1 MSCVADKGSGS
12 GLFGITLVAVPNY
25 SSTLQCYPRKMKREL
40 GGRGSMA
47 VPASASQETHD
58 GEHDVR

>member
-1 MSCVADKGSGS
+1 MSCLADKGSGS

-25 SSTLQCYPRKMKREL
+25 SSTW
-40 GGRGSMA
+40 GSMA